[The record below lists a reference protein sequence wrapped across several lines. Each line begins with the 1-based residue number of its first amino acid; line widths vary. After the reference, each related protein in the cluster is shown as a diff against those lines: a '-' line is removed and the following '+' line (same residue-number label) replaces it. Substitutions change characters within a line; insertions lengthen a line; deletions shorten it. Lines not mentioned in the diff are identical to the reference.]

1 MQCGKPQV
9 SIGIGRELLAQ
20 LGWALRQRIDAQLG
34 TGAHHGFLWMVRNDK
49 TGRLLNGTE
58 KHLRLKV
65 PVWPGCVRTSQPA
78 QAIGATIE
86 RGGLLLTLPQ
96 WAVPDA
102 AAMPKPVG
110 PYQGICATTDL
121 GRPGRRTLPI
131 SGLALAI
138 LAACALPAA
147 AHMPAQPFA
156 YAAQNWQAEAP
167 PATKQPAE
175 PAGPKRCIQAPKR

>member
-1 MQCGKPQV
+1 
-9 SIGIGRELLAQ
+9 
-20 LGWALRQRIDAQLG
+20 
-34 TGAHHGFLWMVRNDK
+34 MVRNDK

-78 QAIGATIE
+78 QAIGAIIE

-96 WAVPDA
+96 WATPDA

-121 GRPGRRTLPI
+121 AGPGRRTLPI
-131 SGLALAI
+131 TGLALAI
-138 LAACALPAA
+138 LAALAAPAG
-147 AHMPAQPFA
+147 AHMPALPFA
-156 YAAQNWQAEAP
+156 YSVQGKQAATP
-167 PATKQPAE
+167 PAPDFAPA
-175 PAGPKRCIQAPKR
+175 PGGPKPCIRAPKQ